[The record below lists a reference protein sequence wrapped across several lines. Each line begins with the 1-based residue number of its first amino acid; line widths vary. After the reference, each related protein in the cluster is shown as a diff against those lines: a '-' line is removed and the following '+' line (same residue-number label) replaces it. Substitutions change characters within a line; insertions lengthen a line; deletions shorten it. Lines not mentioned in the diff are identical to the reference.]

1 MKGEQI
7 NMKNMKKGLCV
18 LLLLSLFSATA
29 NAAGMIKDY
38 HAYRIKGQ
46 NIRTVVPVVDSVLSR
61 EVEVK
66 KLAKNAYYATYGD
79 GHYYMKF
86 YPALQDTDVYLV
98 TDEAYDKEKND
109 VTEFFKS
116 QKFAYETLED
126 KEAYKEYKFDFIDYA
141 RSGALDGLFTLP
153 DGLKPIKQG
162 MSKLN
167 DKMSKGNEKTS
178 AIPYSED
185 NDPIDLTCVD
195 QEEFYNADA
204 DVTVTVNEYRLKNKE
219 NKYVHAFEY
228 IVKNNS
234 NSDIKVEKVYSERL
248 AALKDITTSTFVDFD
263 RLDVADT
270 LAVPLAVATGGLSFG
285 FTIANN
291 VRLARVVAESTRFA
305 HSLPENYDLKAN
317 SSMRI
322 LCLKFKEDPQPLQFT
337 VNKNG
342 QTYVFAY

>member
-1 MKGEQI
+1 
-7 NMKNMKKGLCV
+7 MKKILKCISV
-18 LLLLSLFSATA
+18 LSLLIVFAATA

-38 HAYRIKGQ
+38 HAYRIKNQ
-46 NIRTVVPVVDSVLSR
+46 NIRKVVPVVDSILSR

-66 KLAKNAYYATYGD
+66 KLARNAYYATYGD

-86 YPALQDTDVYLV
+86 YPALHDTDVYLV
-98 TDEAYDKEKND
+98 TDADYDKENND
-109 VTEFFKS
+109 VTTFFKS
-116 QKFAYETLED
+116 MNYQYETLED
-126 KEAYKEYKFDFIDYA
+126 KEAYKEYKFDFVDYA

-153 DGLKPIKQG
+153 DGLKPIKKG

-185 NDPIDLTCVD
+185 KDPIDLTCVD
-195 QEEFYNADA
+195 SQEFYNASA
-204 DVTVTVNEYRLKNKE
+204 NVTVTINEYRLKNKE

-248 AALKDITTSTFVDFD
+248 AGIKDITTSTFVDFD
-263 RLDVADT
+263 KLDVADN
-270 LAVPLAVATGGLSFG
+270 LGVPLAIATGGLSLG
-285 FTIANN
+285 FTVANN
-291 VRLARVVAESTRFA
+291 VRLGMVIKEATRYA

-322 LCLKFKEDPQPLQFT
+322 LCLKFKDDPKPLQFT
-337 VNKNG
+337 IKKMG
-342 QTYVFAY
+342 QTYQFTY

>member
-1 MKGEQI
+1 
-7 NMKNMKKGLCV
+7 MKKILKCISV
-18 LLLLSLFSATA
+18 LSLLIVFAATA

-38 HAYRIKGQ
+38 HAYRIKNQ
-46 NIRTVVPVVDSVLSR
+46 NIRKVVPIVDSILSR

-66 KLAKNAYYATYGD
+66 KLARNAYYATYGD

-86 YPALQDTDVYLV
+86 YPALHDTDVYLV
-98 TDEAYDKEKND
+98 TDADYDKENND
-109 VTEFFKS
+109 VTTFFKS
-116 QKFAYETLED
+116 MNYQYETLED
-126 KEAYKEYKFDFIDYA
+126 KEAYKEYKFDFVDYA

-153 DGLKPIKQG
+153 DGLKPIKKG

-185 NDPIDLTCVD
+185 KDPIDLTCVD
-195 QEEFYNADA
+195 SQEFYNSRAN
-204 DVTVTVNEYRLKNKE
+204 VTVTINEYRLKNKE

-248 AALKDITTSTFVDFD
+248 AGIKDITTSTFVDFD
-263 RLDVADT
+263 KLDVADN
-270 LAVPLAVATGGLSFG
+270 LGVPLAIATGGLSLG
-285 FTIANN
+285 FTVANN
-291 VRLARVVAESTRFA
+291 VRLGMVIKEATRYA

-322 LCLKFKEDPQPLQFT
+322 LCLKFKDDPKPLQFT
-337 VNKNG
+337 IKKMG
-342 QTYVFAY
+342 QTYQFTY

>member
-1 MKGEQI
+1 
-7 NMKNMKKGLCV
+7 MKKMLKGICVVSVLV
-18 LLLLSLFSATA
+18 LLSAAA

-38 HAYRIKGQ
+38 HAYRIKDQ
-46 NIRTVVPVVDSVLSR
+46 NIRTVVPIVDNILSK

-66 KLAKNAYYATYGD
+66 KLARNAYYAAYGD
-79 GHYYMKF
+79 EHYYMKF
-86 YPALQDTDVYLV
+86 YPALHDTDVYIV
-98 TDEAYDKEKND
+98 TDGEYDKTNNG
-109 VTEFFKS
+109 VTDFFKS
-116 QKFAYETLED
+116 QNYKYETLED

-153 DGLKPIKQG
+153 DGLKPLKKG
-162 MSKLN
+162 MSKIN

-185 NDPIDLTCVD
+185 NDPIDLTCID
-195 QEEFYNADA
+195 SEEFYNADT

-234 NSDIKVEKVYSERL
+234 DSDIKVEKVYSERL
-248 AALKDITTSTFVDFD
+248 AALKDITTSTFVDMD

-270 LAVPLAVATGGLSFG
+270 LGVPLAIATGGLSLG
-285 FTIANN
+285 FTVANN
-291 VRLARVVAESTRFA
+291 VRLAKVIKESTRFS
-305 HSLPENYDLKAN
+305 HSLPEDYDLKAK

-322 LCLKFKEDPQPLQFT
+322 LCLKFKDDPQPLQFT
-337 VNKNG
+337 VNKQG
-342 QTYVFAY
+342 QTYSFAY

>member
-1 MKGEQI
+1 
-7 NMKNMKKGLCV
+7 MKKILKCISV
-18 LLLLSLFSATA
+18 LSLLVIFAATA

-38 HAYRIKGQ
+38 HAYRIKNQ
-46 NIRTVVPVVDSVLSR
+46 NIRKVVPVVDSILSR

-66 KLAKNAYYATYGD
+66 KLARNAYYATYGD

-86 YPALQDTDVYLV
+86 YPALHDTDVYLV
-98 TDEAYDKEKND
+98 TDVDYDKENND
-109 VTEFFKS
+109 VTTFFKS
-116 QKFAYETLED
+116 MNYQYETLED
-126 KEAYKEYKFDFIDYA
+126 KEAYKEYKFDFVDYA

-153 DGLKPIKQG
+153 DGLKPIKKG

-185 NDPIDLTCVD
+185 KDPIDLTCVD
-195 QEEFYNADA
+195 SQEFYNSRAN
-204 DVTVTVNEYRLKNKE
+204 VTVTINEYRLKNKE

-248 AALKDITTSTFVDFD
+248 AGIKDITTSTFVDFD
-263 RLDVADT
+263 KLDVADN
-270 LAVPLAVATGGLSFG
+270 LGVPLAIATGGLSLG
-285 FTIANN
+285 FTVANN
-291 VRLARVVAESTRFA
+291 VRLGMVIKEATRYA

-322 LCLKFKEDPQPLQFT
+322 LCLKFKDDPKPLQFT
-337 VNKNG
+337 IKKMG
-342 QTYVFAY
+342 QTYQFTY

>member
-1 MKGEQI
+1 
-7 NMKNMKKGLCV
+7 MKKLLKGIYV
-18 LLLLSLFSATA
+18 LSILVLFSATA

-38 HAYRIKGQ
+38 HAYRIKNQ
-46 NIRTVVPVVDSVLSR
+46 NIRTVIPVVDNILSN
-61 EVEVK
+61 EIEVK
-66 KLAKNAYYATYGD
+66 KLARNAYYATYD
-79 GHYYMKF
+79 GEHYYMKF
-86 YPALQDTDVYLV
+86 YPALHDTDVYIV
-98 TDEAYDKEKND
+98 TDAEYDKENND
-109 VTEFFKS
+109 VTTFFKS
-116 QKFAYETLED
+116 QNYKYETLED
-126 KEAYKEYKFDFIDYA
+126 NEAYKEYKFDFIDYA

-153 DGLKPIKQG
+153 DGLKPLKKG

-167 DKMSKGNEKTS
+167 DKLSKGNEKTS

-185 NDPIDLTCVD
+185 NDPIDLTCID
-195 QEEFYNADA
+195 SQQFNNAEA

-248 AALKDITTSTFVDFD
+248 AGLKDVTTSTFVD
-263 RLDVADT
+263 LDKLDLADN

-291 VRLARVVAESTRFA
+291 VRLAMVVKEATRFS
-305 HSLPENYDLKAN
+305 HSLPENYDIKAKG
-317 SSMRI
+317 SMRI

-337 VNKNG
+337 INKQG
-342 QTYVFAY
+342 QTYQFTY

>member
-1 MKGEQI
+1 
-7 NMKNMKKGLCV
+7 MKKMLKGVCV
-18 LLLLSLFSATA
+18 ASLLILFSATA

-46 NIRTVVPVVDSVLSR
+46 NIRTVVPVVDSILSN

-66 KLAKNAYYATYGD
+66 KLGRNAYYATYGE

-98 TDEAYDKEKND
+98 TDEEYDKDNND
-109 VTEFFKS
+109 VTDFFKS
-116 QKFAYETLED
+116 QKFVYETLED
-126 KEAYKEYKFDFIDYA
+126 KDAYKEYKFDFVDYA

-153 DGLKPIKQG
+153 DGLKPLKKG

-185 NDPIDLTCVD
+185 NDPIDLTCID

-204 DVTVTVNEYRLKNKE
+204 DITVTVNEYRLKNKE

-234 NSDIKVEKVYSERL
+234 NSDVKVEKVYSERL
-248 AALKDITTSTFVDFD
+248 AGLKDVTTSTFVDLD
-263 RLDVADT
+263 RLDVADN
-270 LAVPLAVATGGLSFG
+270 LALPLAVATGGLSFG
-285 FTIANN
+285 FTVANN
-291 VRLARVVAESTRFA
+291 VRLGMVIKEATRFS

-322 LCLKFKEDPQPLQFT
+322 LCLKFKEDPKPLQFT
-337 VNKNG
+337 INKNG
-342 QTYVFAY
+342 RTHQFTY

>member
-1 MKGEQI
+1 
-7 NMKNMKKGLCV
+7 MKKILKVFCV
-18 LLLLSLFSATA
+18 LSLVVLFSTTA

-38 HAYRIKGQ
+38 HAYRIKDQ
-46 NIRTVVPVVDSVLSR
+46 NIRKVVPVVDDILSK

-66 KLAKNAYYATYGD
+66 KLGKNAYYATYGE

-86 YPALQDTDVYLV
+86 YPALHDTDVYLV
-98 TDEAYDKEKND
+98 TDEKYDKDNND

-116 QKFAYETLED
+116 QNYKYETLED
-126 KEAYKEYKFDFIDYA
+126 DEAYKEYKFDFIDFA

-153 DGLKPIKQG
+153 DGLKPLKKG

-167 DKMSKGNEKTS
+167 DKMSKGNDKTS
-178 AIPYSED
+178 TIPYSED
-185 NDPIDLTCVD
+185 KDPIDLTCVD
-195 QEEFYNADA
+195 SQEYYNADA
-204 DVTVTVNEYRLKNKE
+204 DVTVTINEYRLKNKE

-228 IVKNNS
+228 VVKNNS
-234 NSDIKVEKVYSERL
+234 NYDIKVEKVYSERL
-248 AALKDITTSTFVDFD
+248 AALKDITTSTFVDMD

-270 LAVPLAVATGGLSFG
+270 LGVPLAIATGGLSLG
-285 FTIANN
+285 FTVANN
-291 VRLARVVAESTRFA
+291 VRLARVVAESTRFS

-337 VNKNG
+337 INKNG
-342 QTYVFAY
+342 QTYKFSY

>member
-1 MKGEQI
+1 
-7 NMKNMKKGLCV
+7 MKKMLKGICV
-18 LLLLSLFSATA
+18 LSSLIIFAAAA

-46 NIRTVVPVVDSVLSR
+46 NIRKVVPVVDYALGQ
-61 EVEVK
+61 EVAVK
-66 KLAKNAYYATYGD
+66 KLARNAYYATYDD

-86 YPALQDTDVYLV
+86 YPALHDTDVYIV
-98 TDEAYDKEKND
+98 TDAEYDKDNND
-109 VTEFFKS
+109 VTDFFKS
-116 QKFAYETLED
+116 QRYQYETLQD
-126 KEAYKEYKFDFIDYA
+126 KEAYKEYKFDFVDYA

-153 DGLKPIKQG
+153 DGLKPLKKG

-185 NDPIDLTCVD
+185 KDPIDLTCVD
-195 QEEFYNADA
+195 SVEFYNADA
-204 DVTVTVNEYRLKNKE
+204 NVTVTINEYRLKNKE

-248 AALKDITTSTFVDFD
+248 AGLKDITTSTFVDLD
-263 RLDVADT
+263 RLDLADN
-270 LAVPLAVATGGLSFG
+270 LAVPLAFVTGGASLG
-285 FTIANN
+285 FTVANN
-291 VRLARVVAESTRFA
+291 VRLGMVIKEATRFS

-322 LCLKFKEDPQPLQFT
+322 LCLKFKDDPKPLQFT
-337 VNKNG
+337 VNKLG
-342 QTYVFAY
+342 RTYRFTY

>member
-1 MKGEQI
+1 
-7 NMKNMKKGLCV
+7 MKK
-18 LLLLSLFSATA
+18 LLKGVYILSLLVLFSATA

-38 HAYRIKGQ
+38 YAYRIKNQ
-46 NIRTVVPVVDSVLSR
+46 NIRTVVPIVDDILSK

-66 KLAKNAYYATYGD
+66 KLGRNAYYATYGD

-98 TDEAYDKEKND
+98 TDEEYDKDNND

-116 QKFAYETLED
+116 QNYQYETLED
-126 KEAYKEYKFDFIDYA
+126 KEAYKEYKFDFIDFA

-153 DGLKPIKQG
+153 DGLKPLKKG
-162 MSKLN
+162 MNKLN

-185 NDPIDLTCVD
+185 RDPIDLTCIDV
-195 QEEFYNADA
+195 EEFYNEDA
-204 DVTVTVNEYRLKNKE
+204 DVFVTIKEYRLKNKE

-248 AALKDITTSTFVDFD
+248 AALKDITTSTFVDLD
-263 RLDVADT
+263 KLDVADT
-270 LAVPLAVATGGLSFG
+270 LAVPLAVCTGGLSLG
-285 FTIANN
+285 FTAANN
-291 VRLARVVAESTRFA
+291 IRLGMVIKEATRFA
-305 HSLPENYDLKAN
+305 HSLPENYDLKAKAT
-317 SSMRI
+317 MRI
-322 LCLKFKEDPQPLQFT
+322 LCLKFKDDPKPLQFT
-337 VNKNG
+337 IQKQG
-342 QTYVFAY
+342 KTYQFTY

>member
-1 MKGEQI
+1 
-7 NMKNMKKGLCV
+7 MKKMLKSICT
-18 LLLLSLFSATA
+18 LSILVLFSVAA

-38 HAYRIKGQ
+38 HAYRIKDQ
-46 NIRTVVPVVDSVLSR
+46 NVRTVVPVVDNILSN
-61 EVEVK
+61 EIEVK
-66 KLAKNAYYATYGD
+66 KLARNAYYATYD
-79 GHYYMKF
+79 GNHYYMKF
-86 YPALQDTDVYLV
+86 YPALHDTDVYIV
-98 TDEAYDKEKND
+98 TDADYDKESND
-109 VTEFFKS
+109 VTSFFKS
-116 QKFAYETLED
+116 QNYQYETLED
-126 KEAYKEYKFDFIDYA
+126 NEAYKEYKFDFIDYA

-153 DGLKPIKQG
+153 DGLKPLKKG

-167 DKMSKGNEKTS
+167 DKLSKGNEKTS
-178 AIPYSED
+178 TIPYSED

-195 QEEFYNADA
+195 SQEFYNADA

-248 AALKDITTSTFVDFD
+248 AALKDVTTMTFVDMD
-263 RLDVADT
+263 KLDLADN
-270 LAVPLAVATGGLSFG
+270 LGVPLAVATGGLSLG
-285 FTIANN
+285 FTVANN
-291 VRLARVVAESTRFA
+291 VRLAMVVKEATRYS

-337 VNKNG
+337 VNKLG
-342 QTYVFAY
+342 QTYQFTY

>member
-1 MKGEQI
+1 MRKI
-7 NMKNMKKGLCV
+7 LKNICV
-18 LLLLSLFSATA
+18 LSLLVVFSATA

-38 HAYRIKGQ
+38 YAYRIKNQ
-46 NIRTVVPVVDSVLSR
+46 NIRTVVPVVDDILSR

-66 KLAKNAYYATYGD
+66 KLGRNAYYATYGE

-98 TDEAYDKEKND
+98 TDEEYDKENND

-116 QKFAYETLED
+116 QNYKYETLED
-126 KEAYKEYKFDFIDYA
+126 KEAYKEYKFDFMDFA

-162 MSKLN
+162 VSKLN
-167 DKMSKGNEKTS
+167 DKMSKGNDKTS

-185 NDPIDLTCVD
+185 MDPIDLTCIDVD
-195 QEEFYNADA
+195 EFYNEAA
-204 DVTVTVNEYRLKNKE
+204 DVFVTIKEYRLKEKE

-248 AALKDITTSTFVDFD
+248 AGLKDITTTTFVDLD
-263 RLDVADT
+263 KLDVADT
-270 LAVPLAVATGGLSFG
+270 MAVPLAFCTCGLSLG
-285 FTIANN
+285 FTVANN
-291 VRLARVVAESTRFA
+291 VRLAKVVAESSRFA
-305 HSLPENYDLKAN
+305 HSLPENYDLKAKAA
-317 SSMRI
+317 MRI
-322 LCLKFKEDPQPLQFT
+322 LCLKFKDDPKPLQFT
-337 VNKNG
+337 VQKQG
-342 QTYVFAY
+342 RTYQFAY

>member
-1 MKGEQI
+1 
-7 NMKNMKKGLCV
+7 MKKFLKGICV
-18 LLLLSLFSATA
+18 LSLLVLFSATA

-38 HAYRIKGQ
+38 HAYRIKDQ
-46 NIRTVVPVVDSVLSR
+46 NIRTVVPIVDNILNS
-61 EVEVK
+61 EAEVK

-79 GHYYMKF
+79 EHYYMKF
-86 YPALQDTDVYLV
+86 YPALNDTDVYIVSDTDYDKNNNGV
-98 TDEAYDKEKND
+98 TD
-109 VTEFFKS
+109 FFKS
-116 QKFAYETLED
+116 QNYKYETLED

-153 DGLKPIKQG
+153 DGLKPLKKG
-162 MSKLN
+162 MNKIN

-185 NDPIDLTCVD
+185 NDPIDLTQID
-195 QEEFYNADA
+195 SEEFYNADA

-228 IVKNNS
+228 VVKNNS

-248 AALKDITTSTFVDFD
+248 AALKDITTSTFVDMD

-270 LAVPLAVATGGLSFG
+270 LAVPLAVVTGGASLG
-285 FTIANN
+285 FTVANN
-291 VRLARVVAESTRFA
+291 VRLAKVIKESTRFS

-322 LCLKFKEDPQPLQFT
+322 LCLKFKDDPQPLQFT
-337 VNKNG
+337 VNKSG
-342 QTYVFAY
+342 KTYSFTY

>member
-1 MKGEQI
+1 
-7 NMKNMKKGLCV
+7 MKK
-18 LLLLSLFSATA
+18 LLKGIYVLSLLVLFAATA

-46 NIRTVVPVVDSVLSR
+46 NIRTVVPVVDGILSK

-66 KLAKNAYYATYGD
+66 KLSRNAYYAAYGD
-79 GHYYMKF
+79 EHYYMKF
-86 YPALQDTDVYLV
+86 YPALHDTDVYIV
-98 TDEAYDKEKND
+98 TDATYDKDNNG

-116 QKFAYETLED
+116 QNYQYETLKD
-126 KEAYKEYKFDFIDYA
+126 DEAYKEYKFDFIDYA

-153 DGLKPIKQG
+153 DGLKPLKNG
-162 MSKLN
+162 MNKLN

-178 AIPYSED
+178 TIPYSED
-185 NDPIDLTCVD
+185 NDPIDLTCID
-195 QEEFYNADA
+195 SEEFYNADA

-228 IVKNNS
+228 VIKNNS
-234 NSDIKVEKVYSERL
+234 NSDIKVEKVSSERL
-248 AALKDITTSTFVDFD
+248 AALKDITTSTFVDMD

-270 LAVPLAVATGGLSFG
+270 LGVPLAVATGGLSLG
-285 FTIANN
+285 FTVANN
-291 VRLARVVAESTRFA
+291 VRLAKVVKEATRFS

-322 LCLKFKEDPQPLQFT
+322 LCLKFKDDPQSLQFT
-337 VNKNG
+337 IKKQG
-342 QTYVFAY
+342 QDYKFEY

>member
-1 MKGEQI
+1 
-7 NMKNMKKGLCV
+7 MKKLLKGICV
-18 LLLLSLFSATA
+18 LSLLVVFSATA

-38 HAYRIKGQ
+38 HAYRIKNQ
-46 NIRTVVPVVDSVLSR
+46 NIRTVVPIVDDILSR

-66 KLAKNAYYATYGD
+66 KLGRNAYYATYGD

-98 TDEAYDKEKND
+98 TDEDYDKNNND

-116 QKFAYETLED
+116 QRYQYETLED
-126 KEAYKEYKFDFIDYA
+126 KEAYQEYKFDFIDFA

-153 DGLKPIKQG
+153 DGLKPLKKG
-162 MSKLN
+162 MNKLN

-185 NDPIDLTCVD
+185 KDPIDLTCVD
-195 QEEFYNADA
+195 VDEFYNENA
-204 DVTVTVNEYRLKNKE
+204 DVFVTIKEYRLKNKE

-248 AALKDITTSTFVDFD
+248 AGLKDITTTTFVDLD
-263 RLDVADT
+263 KLDVADT
-270 LAVPLAVATGGLSFG
+270 MAVPLAFCTCGLSLG
-285 FTIANN
+285 FTVANN
-291 VRLARVVAESTRFA
+291 VRLARVIAESTRFA
-305 HSLPENYDLKAN
+305 HSLPENYDLKAKAA
-317 SSMRI
+317 MRI
-322 LCLKFKEDPQPLQFT
+322 LCLKFKDDPKPLQFT
-337 VNKNG
+337 VQKQG
-342 QTYVFAY
+342 RTYQFSY

>member
-1 MKGEQI
+1 MKKI
-7 NMKNMKKGLCV
+7 LKGLCV
-18 LLLLSLFSATA
+18 LSLLVLLSSTA

-38 HAYRIKGQ
+38 HAYRIKDQ
-46 NIRTVVPVVDSVLSR
+46 NIRAVLPIVDNILSK

-66 KLAKNAYYATYGD
+66 KLEGNAYYATYGEE
-79 GHYYMKF
+79 HYYMKF
-86 YPALQDTDVYLV
+86 YPALHDTDVYIV
-98 TDEAYDKEKND
+98 TDGEYDKNNNG

-116 QKFAYETLED
+116 QNYQYETLED

-153 DGLKPIKQG
+153 DGLKPLKKG
-162 MSKLN
+162 MSKIN
-167 DKMSKGNEKTS
+167 DKLSKGNEKTS

-185 NDPIDLTCVD
+185 NDPIDLTCID
-195 QEEFYNADA
+195 SQEFYNADA

-248 AALKDITTSTFVDFD
+248 AGLKDITTSTFVDMD
-263 RLDVADT
+263 RLDVADN
-270 LAVPLAVATGGLSFG
+270 LGVPLAVATGGLSLG
-285 FTIANN
+285 FTVANN
-291 VRLARVVAESTRFA
+291 VRLAKVIKESTRFS

-337 VNKNG
+337 VIKND
-342 QTYVFAY
+342 QTYSFSY

>member
-1 MKGEQI
+1 
-7 NMKNMKKGLCV
+7 MKKILKCISV
-18 LLLLSLFSATA
+18 LSLLIVFAATA

-38 HAYRIKGQ
+38 HAYRIKNQ
-46 NIRTVVPVVDSVLSR
+46 NIRKVVPIVDSILSR

-66 KLAKNAYYATYGD
+66 KLARNAYYATYGD

-86 YPALQDTDVYLV
+86 YPALHDTDVYLV
-98 TDEAYDKEKND
+98 TDADYDKENND
-109 VTEFFKS
+109 VTTFFKS
-116 QKFAYETLED
+116 MNYQYETLED
-126 KEAYKEYKFDFIDYA
+126 KEAYKEYKFDFVDYA

-153 DGLKPIKQG
+153 DGLKPIKKG

-185 NDPIDLTCVD
+185 KDPIDLTCVD
-195 QEEFYNADA
+195 SQEFYNASA
-204 DVTVTVNEYRLKNKE
+204 NVTVTINEYRLKNKE

-248 AALKDITTSTFVDFD
+248 AGIKDITTSTFVDFD
-263 RLDVADT
+263 KLDVADN
-270 LAVPLAVATGGLSFG
+270 LGVPLAIATGGLSLG
-285 FTIANN
+285 FTVANN
-291 VRLARVVAESTRFA
+291 VRLGMVIKEATRYA

-322 LCLKFKEDPQPLQFT
+322 LCLKFKDDPKPLQFT
-337 VNKNG
+337 IKKMG
-342 QTYVFAY
+342 QTYQFTY

>member
-1 MKGEQI
+1 
-7 NMKNMKKGLCV
+7 MKKFLRGIYV
-18 LLLLSLFSATA
+18 LSLLVLFSATA
-29 NAAGMIKDY
+29 NAAGMIKNY
-38 HAYRIKGQ
+38 HAYRIKDQ
-46 NIRTVVPVVDSVLSR
+46 NIRKVVPVVDDILSK

-66 KLAKNAYYATYGD
+66 KLARNAYYATYGEE
-79 GHYYMKF
+79 HYYMKF
-86 YPALQDTDVYLV
+86 YPALHDTDVYIV
-98 TDEAYDKEKND
+98 TDGEYDKNNNS
-109 VTEFFKS
+109 VTHFFKS
-116 QKFAYETLED
+116 QDYKYETLED
-126 KEAYKEYKFDFIDYA
+126 SDAYKEYKFDFIDYA

-153 DGLKPIKQG
+153 DGLKPLKKG
-162 MSKLN
+162 MNKLN

-195 QEEFYNADA
+195 SEEFYNSDA

-248 AALKDITTSTFVDFD
+248 AALKDITTSTFVDMD

-270 LAVPLAVATGGLSFG
+270 LGVPLAVATGGLSLG
-285 FTIANN
+285 FTVANN
-291 VRLARVVAESTRFA
+291 VRLAKVIKEATRYS
-305 HSLPENYDLKAN
+305 HSLPEDYDLKAD

-322 LCLKFKEDPQPLQFT
+322 LCLKFKDDPQPLQFT
-337 VNKNG
+337 IKKQG
-342 QTYVFAY
+342 QTYQFAY

>member
-1 MKGEQI
+1 
-7 NMKNMKKGLCV
+7 MKKMLKTVCV
-18 LLLLSLFSATA
+18 LSLMALFSATVD
-29 NAAGMIKDY
+29 AAGMIKDY
-38 HAYRIKGQ
+38 HAYRIKNQ
-46 NIRTVVPVVDSVLSR
+46 NIRTVVPIVDDILSK

-66 KLAKNAYYATYGD
+66 KLARNAYYATYGD

-86 YPALQDTDVYLV
+86 YPALHDTDVYLV
-98 TDEAYDKEKND
+98 TDEEYDKNNND
-109 VTEFFKS
+109 VTAFFKS
-116 QKFAYETLED
+116 QNYRYETLED
-126 KEAYKEYKFDFIDYA
+126 KDAYKEYKFDFIDYA

-153 DGLKPIKQG
+153 DGLKPLKKG

-167 DKMSKGNEKTS
+167 DKLSKGNEKTS

-195 QEEFYNADA
+195 SEEFYNADA

-234 NSDIKVEKVYSERL
+234 NSDIMVEKVYSERL
-248 AALKDITTSTFVDFD
+248 AALKDVTTSTFVDMD
-263 RLDVADT
+263 RLDVADN
-270 LAVPLAVATGGLSFG
+270 LGVPLAIATGGLSLG
-285 FTIANN
+285 FTVANN
-291 VRLARVVAESTRFA
+291 VRLAKVIKESTRFS

-322 LCLKFKEDPQPLQFT
+322 LCLKFKDDPQPLQFT
-337 VNKNG
+337 VKKLG
-342 QTYVFAY
+342 QTYSFAY